1 MGTKSTSKQQLSK
14 AAAKKI
20 QTQNMIIVALIIVIV
35 VLIAVSGTAAWYIR
49 TRTDSADIIL
59 SNPVNIYITEYED
72 MKDSSGNIIYDG
84 DGNSIK
90 EHSIKT
96 DILEDY
102 NTKIYPGDKIKMNLG
117 LQIGN
122 NIQESSPAYV
132 RVRLVVTYENI
143 YTGEVSDI
151 HDVAGTT
158 MIKYEDEP
166 DTTLWEKVDFN
177 KFKTNEDGSPVDPD
191 YWYVLKTYDSGSL
204 EARIS
209 YNLEK
214 FEFVKGYISLDKFE
228 ITNKH
233 ANCKFHI
240 NYVVEAIQV
249 PNVPD
254 PLKYEGYGPW
264 WEFAKGDTD
273 DIPGWENVW

>member
-1 MGTKSTSKQQLSK
+1 MGTSANKQRLSK
-14 AAAKKI
+14 ATQKKI

-72 MKDSSGNIIYDG
+72 MKDSAGNIIYDAN
-84 DGNSIK
+84 GNTIK
-90 EHSIKT
+90 EHSMKT

-117 LQIGN
+117 IQIGN
-122 NIQESSPAYV
+122 NALESSPAYV
-132 RVRLVVTYENI
+132 RVRLVITYENI
-143 YTGEVSDI
+143 ATGETSDI
-151 HDVAGTT
+151 NDVAGTK
-158 MIKYEDEP
+158 MIKYENEP
-166 DTTLWEKVDFN
+166 DTSLWEKVDFN
-177 KFKTNEDGSPVDPD
+177 KFKTNEDGEPLEPD
-191 YWYVLKTYDSGSL
+191 YWYVLKTEKNGEL

-214 FEFVKGYISLDKFE
+214 FEFVRGYISLDKFE

-264 WEFAKGDTD
+264 WGFAKGDND
-273 DIPGWENVW
+273 DIPGWESAI